1 MPNTDPDGAR
11 TPDPQVVALGRTVER
26 TARRVGD
33 LDTLLAQLA
42 ADVTALARIRTPAPA
57 GDGGDGEDEP
67 EVRSWLLAAGP
78 DGDPEQ
84 ARADLADLVQW
95 LGRVFLRYPGAALPS
110 CWLWH
115 PAVVEELWWLR
126 GAHADAYD
134 PEAGSWLR
142 VGDWHDRQLPGVLRR
157 LTAAVGGCELA
168 LHVDGAEQARPPA
181 VVPLAGYADALAD
194 SWISTG
200 TSHAPPPP
208 NPTQLDEAQRH
219 DRAQH
224 RQHP

>member
-1 MPNTDPDGAR
+1 MAAADEQAS
-11 TPDPQVVALGRTVER
+11 DPQVIALGRTVER

-42 ADVTALARIRTPAPA
+42 ADVTALARARTPA
-57 GDGGDGEDEP
+57 GSGGVGEDERG
-67 EVRSWLLAAGP
+67 VRSWLLGAGP

-84 ARADLADLVQW
+84 ARADLGDLVGW
-95 LGRVFLRYPGAALPS
+95 LGRVFLRYPGAVLPS

-157 LTAAVGGCELA
+157 LTTAVGGCELA
-168 LHVDGAEQARPPA
+168 LHIEGAEAARPPA

-194 SWISTG
+194 SWISAGAT
-200 TSHAPPPP
+200 HAPPAP
-208 NPTQLDEAQRH
+208 NGAQLDEAQRH

-224 RQHP
+224 HR

>member
-1 MPNTDPDGAR
+1 MSVADTDGAR
-11 TPDPQVVALGRTVER
+11 APDAHVVALGRTVER

-33 LDTLLAQLA
+33 LDALLGRLA
-42 ADVTALARIRTPAPA
+42 ADVMALAAIRTPASA
-57 GDGGDGEDEP
+57 SSGDGEEDGP

-84 ARADLADLVQW
+84 ARTDLADLVEW
-95 LGRVFLRYPGAALPS
+95 LGKVFLRYPGAALSS

-134 PEAGSWLR
+134 PKAGSWLR

-224 RQHP
+224 RR